1 MIRLIA
7 SDIDGT
13 LLPSGSRQLLPELF
27 PLIRQLRQQGILFC
41 AASGR
46 QYPNLKHLF
55 EPVWQDMLFICENGA
70 LVMQGDQMLEQI
82 PMPRLPGLALIED
95 ILASP
100 GCEVQVSGREC
111 VYISPRS
118 PGFADHLRNHVKN
131 NVVLCEDFSAIEEP
145 FLKISINM
153 ANGVDDDTI
162 ARFSAAWSDRFS
174 VALAGRCWLDFTV
187 ADKGQGLASL
197 CRHLDISTTDVAAFG
212 DGYNDLQMLR
222 MAGSAWAMES
232 AADAIKTAAGRTC
245 RRVEPVLRG
254 ILADAEREAAQ

>member
-13 LLPSGSRQLLPELF
+13 LLPSDSRQLPEELF
-27 PLIRQLRQQGILFC
+27 SLIRQLKQRGILFC

-55 EPVWQDMLFICENGA
+55 APVWQDMLFICENGA
-70 LVMQGDQMLEQI
+70 LVMQGTALLEQL
-82 PMPRLPGLALIED
+82 PMPRQQGLALID
-95 ILASP
+95 AILASP

-118 PGFADHLRNHVKN
+118 PGFADHIRNHVKN
-131 NVVLCEDFSAIEEP
+131 EVVLCEDFSAIEEP

-153 ANGVDDDTI
+153 ADGVDDETL
-162 ARFSAAWSDRFS
+162 ARFSADWSDQFN

-187 ADKGQGLASL
+187 ADKGQGLAAL
-197 CRHLDISTTDVAAFG
+197 CRHLEIPTTDVAAFG

-222 MAGSAWAMES
+222 VAGSAWAMES
-232 AADAIKTAAGRTC
+232 AADAVKAAAGRTC

-254 ILADAEREAAQ
+254 ILAEAEQEAAQ